1 MSDAKMMRVKE
12 AAERWNLTE
21 RRVSALCKEG
31 RISGAQKSG
40 KSWLI
45 PIETEKPCDSRLKSG
60 KYRKYS
66 ESIKLP

>member
-45 PIETEKPCDSRLKSG
+45 PIETETL
-60 KYRKYS
+60 
-66 ESIKLP
+66 